1 MLGFTMRG
9 LWSRL
14 SLTLLLAAS
23 GVGSAPGL
31 AGGTHAQ
38 AQVPMGEGRSAG
50 ALRDARAGYIKASE
64 EYGKS
69 LRELLA
75 LLEKGAARESSR
87 VEKLRG
93 LYGEGRV
100 SRLELE
106 SAEGALAEG
115 VARIKEVRLQLEGAD
130 HFLAEALLEEESTEP
145 TRTKP
150 GSLTST
156 GVVIKSTHIRFTGSG
171 SWLLSDAGRVES
183 FFAARFGRRLPVS
196 AYGQSD
202 LHTRWGFDHRQSLD
216 VGLHPESPEG
226 QALINYLRDAG
237 IPFIAFRSAV
247 PGSATGPHIHIG
259 RPSHRWR
266 GR

>member
-1 MLGFTMRG
+1 MLGFTMHG
-9 LWSRL
+9 FWSRL
-14 SLTLLLAAS
+14 SLTLFLAAS
-23 GVGSAPGL
+23 GAGSAPGQ
-31 AGGTHAQ
+31 AGGAH
-38 AQVPMGEGRSAG
+38 VPRDVGRPAG
-50 ALRDARAGYIKASE
+50 ALRDARAGYIKATE
-64 EYGKS
+64 EYRKS

-75 LLEKGAARESSR
+75 LLEKGAARETSR

-93 LYGEGRV
+93 LYGEGLV
-100 SRLELE
+100 SRRELE
-106 SAEGALAEG
+106 SAEGTLAEG
-115 VARIKEVRLQLEGAD
+115 VVRIKDVRLQLEGAD
-130 HFLAEALLEEESTEP
+130 HFLAEALFEDERPEP
-145 TRTKP
+145 IRTKP

-171 SWLLSDAGRVES
+171 SWLLSDAVRVES

-216 VGLHPESPEG
+216 VGLHPDSQEG
-226 QALINYLRDAG
+226 RALIDYLRGAG

>member
-1 MLGFTMRG
+1 MLGFTMYG

-14 SLTLLLAAS
+14 SLALLLAAS
-23 GVGSAPGL
+23 GVGSTRGQ
-31 AGGTHAQ
+31 AGGTH
-38 AQVPMGEGRSAG
+38 VPRDEERSAG
-50 ALRDARAGYIKASE
+50 ALRDARAGYIKAGE
-64 EYGKS
+64 EYVKS

-93 LYGEGRV
+93 LYGEGLV
-100 SRLELE
+100 SKRELE

-115 VARIKEVRLQLEGAD
+115 LARIKGVRLQLEGAD
-130 HFLAEALLEEESTEP
+130 HFLAEALLEEESPRP

-216 VGLHPESPEG
+216 VGIHPESPEG

>member
-1 MLGFTMRG
+1 MLGFKMPG

-14 SLTLLLAAS
+14 SLTLFLAAS
-23 GVGSAPGL
+23 GAGSAPGQ
-31 AGGTHAQ
+31 AGGAH
-38 AQVPMGEGRSAG
+38 VPRDEGRSAG
-50 ALRDARAGYIKASE
+50 ALRDARAGYIKATE

-87 VEKLRG
+87 VGKLRG
-93 LYGEGRV
+93 LYGEGLV
-100 SRLELE
+100 SKRELE

-115 VARIKEVRLQLEGAD
+115 MSRIKEVRLQLKGAD
-130 HFLAEALLEEESTEP
+130 HFLAEALLEDESTEP

-156 GVVIKSTHIRFTGSG
+156 GVVIKPTHLRFTGSG

-183 FFAARFGRRLPVS
+183 FFAAQFGRRLPVS
-196 AYGQSD
+196 AYGQSE

-216 VGLHPESPEG
+216 VGLHPDSPEG
-226 QALINYLRDAG
+226 RALVEYLRGAG

-259 RPSHRWR
+259 RPSHRLR
-266 GR
+266 LR